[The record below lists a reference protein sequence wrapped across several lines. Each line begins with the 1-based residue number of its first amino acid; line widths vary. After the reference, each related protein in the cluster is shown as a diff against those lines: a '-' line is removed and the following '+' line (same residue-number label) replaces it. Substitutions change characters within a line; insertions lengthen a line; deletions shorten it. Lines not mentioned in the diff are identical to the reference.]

1 MSLWQYTWQKLHETS
16 DLWWQKIWD
25 KCLRFQ
31 TPYLK
36 KIFWKLYQTMKSPPA
51 AYGVQLR
58 LQHSLVLLHDVSQ
71 RNSHMLPV
79 FTLCAVQT
87 HGCLTWLA
95 VELHHLQR
103 ETNWVKI
110 PSLAGLWV
118 SKVIFSV
125 SFTLI
130 VRKGKEHRATLVR
143 WCQSWCVT
151 KSFPPSPHGLGS
163 RGASLQ
169 PQHWLTPGHCR
180 PPAAST
186 LSLVAVPGKKNKD
199 ILNMIMLFSEQD
211 SIIKCKWRESMCIH
225 YMECVLCEFVNI
237 YYWRHCLHDT
247 ICTFWEL
254 YIQYFH
260 SVTPK

>member
-1 MSLWQYTWQKLHETS
+1 MSLWQYTWQTLHETS

-25 KCLRFQ
+25 CL
-31 TPYLK
+31 TPDVK
-36 KIFWKLYQTMKSPPA
+36 KIFWKLYQTMNSPPA

-58 LQHSLVLLHDVSQ
+58 LKHSLVLLHDISQ

-87 HGCLTWLA
+87 HGCLAWLA

-110 PSLAGLWV
+110 PSLTGLWV
-118 SKVIFSV
+118 SEVIFSV
-125 SFTLI
+125 SFTWI
-130 VRKGKEHRATLVR
+130 VKKRNKHRATLVR

-151 KSFPPSPHGLGS
+151 KSFPPSPHGSGS

-186 LSLVAVPGKKNKD
+186 LSLVAVPGN
-199 ILNMIMLFSEQD
+199 
-211 SIIKCKWRESMCIH
+211 KWRYLKRDYAVQWTRFNNQVKVESIYVYIVYGMCPVWI
-225 YMECVLCEFVNI
+225 CEHLFLIVFMTQTHILLPFENPTFNI
-237 YYWRHCLHDT
+237 FIL
-247 ICTFWEL
+247 
-254 YIQYFH
+254 
-260 SVTPK
+260 